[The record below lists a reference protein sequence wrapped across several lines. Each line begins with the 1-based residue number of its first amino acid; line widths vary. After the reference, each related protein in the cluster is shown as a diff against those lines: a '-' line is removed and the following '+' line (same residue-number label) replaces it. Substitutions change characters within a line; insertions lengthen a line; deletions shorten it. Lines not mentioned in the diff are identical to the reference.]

1 MRLET
6 QASGHILLGRVVAGL
21 QRSVQKPTLFIA
33 EQAVDFRDQFQQLL
47 RIFLDGCLFAQFE
60 PTFSAFAF
68 QGTRTPNY
76 VYSIRGVGLSDFLCR
91 QARAATNRGA
101 AFGVLVS

>member
-6 QASGHILLGRVVAGL
+6 QASGHILLGRVLGL
-21 QRSVQKPTLFIA
+21 LRMFQKPMLLVT
-33 EQAVDFRDQFQQLL
+33 EQAVDFSDQFQQLL

-68 QGTRTPNY
+68 QGTVPP
-76 VYSIRGVGLSDFLCR
+76 IRYI
-91 QARAATNRGA
+91 A
-101 AFGVLVS
+101 